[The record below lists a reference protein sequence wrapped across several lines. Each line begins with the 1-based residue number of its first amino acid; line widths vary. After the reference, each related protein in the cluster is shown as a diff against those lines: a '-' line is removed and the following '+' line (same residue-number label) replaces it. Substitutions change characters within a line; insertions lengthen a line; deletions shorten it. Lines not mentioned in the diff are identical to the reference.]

1 MSHTYTN
8 LLTHAIFS
16 TREIRVPDPLNPPD
30 ASLSSD
36 TVDRIGA
43 YARRVN
49 MWKCFRRASLWL
61 TFIAILPTVAVKA
74 QQVPEAGR
82 APVPPAIFTAKKV
95 FVSNA
100 GADSGL
106 FPHPFS
112 GDPDRP
118 YNQFYAAI
126 QGWGRYELVADPQ
139 DADLVFELQL
149 TGPNGPTNPSKMAG
163 ASDPLP
169 MFRLII
175 FDRKTHYILWAL
187 TESIGPAA
195 LQKTHDRNFDEALTA
210 LTLDLKTLTTQT
222 PAGTP

>member
-1 MSHTYTN
+1 
-8 LLTHAIFS
+8 
-16 TREIRVPDPLNPPD
+16 
-30 ASLSSD
+30 
-36 TVDRIGA
+36 
-43 YARRVN
+43 
-49 MWKCFRRASLWL
+49 MWRLFRKASLWL
-61 TFIAILPTVAVKA
+61 ALIAILPTVAARA
-74 QQVPEAGR
+74 QQVSEGGR
-82 APVPPAIFTAKKV
+82 APVPPGLFTATKV

-118 YNQFYAAI
+118 YNQLYAALH
-126 QGWGRYELVADPQ
+126 GWGRYELLADPQ

-149 TGPNGPTNPSKMAG
+149 TAPNGPTNPNKMAG

-195 LQKTHDRNFDEALTA
+195 LQKTHDRNFDDAITA
-210 LTLDLKTLTTQT
+210 LTLDLKPLTTKT
-222 PAGTP
+222 PAGMP